1 VIETFHFS
9 RYSDVAALARMKQQK
24 SQSVSVIIPALNEA
38 STIGAIIAATKK
50 CCMEDKPLVDEIL
63 VIDGCSSDETA
74 TIATASGATVYTIDN
89 VGPKVQ
95 CKGKGVALWKSQFV
109 AKGDILLFIDSD
121 LVEFDHRFIYGLL
134 GAMLEYPDKLLVK
147 SFYNRPL
154 MIDSKLF
161 AQQGGRV
168 TELLVKPLIELFVP
182 ELLDISQ
189 PLSGEY
195 ALRRDVFRKFPFW
208 SGYAVEIALLLD
220 TYFSYG
226 TNAIAQVD
234 MEHRV
239 HRNRSIQELRIMATS
254 ILRVFLQK
262 MHTHGKVTFAD
273 DCLER
278 FFENNGIIKDNT
290 QYDIELEP
298 YFKRIGI

>member
-9 RYSDVAALARMKQQK
+9 RYSDVAALTRMKQQK
-24 SQSVSVIIPALNEA
+24 SQFVSVVIPALNEA
-38 STIGAIIAATKK
+38 ATIGNIVAAIKK
-50 CCMEDKPLVDEIL
+50 CCIDEAPLVDEII

-74 TIATASGATVYTIDN
+74 TIATESGATVYAIDTI
-89 VGPKVQ
+89 GPAVH
-95 CKGKGVALWKSQFV
+95 CKGKGVALWKSLFV

-134 GAMLEYPDKLLVK
+134 GVMIECPEKLLVK
-147 SFYNRPL
+147 SFYDRPL
-154 MIDSKLF
+154 MIDSHLF
-161 AQQGGRV
+161 ARQGGRV

-182 ELLDISQ
+182 ELMDISQ

-195 ALRRDVFRKFPFW
+195 ALRRDVFSKLPFW
-208 SGYAVEIALLLD
+208 SGYAVEIGLLLD
-220 TYFSYG
+220 IYFSGG

-239 HRNRSIQELRIMATS
+239 HRNRSIQELRSMASS

-262 MHTHGKVTFAD
+262 MHIHGKFSFAD
-273 DCLER
+273 EYMER
-278 FFENNGIIKDNT
+278 FFGTNDILNKNG
-290 QYDIELEP
+290 QFDIELEP
-298 YFKRIGI
+298 YVKQIGL